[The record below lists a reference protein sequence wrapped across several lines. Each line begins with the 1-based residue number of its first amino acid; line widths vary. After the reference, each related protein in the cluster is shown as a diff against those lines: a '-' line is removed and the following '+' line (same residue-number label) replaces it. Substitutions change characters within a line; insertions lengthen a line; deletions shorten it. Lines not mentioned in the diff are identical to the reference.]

1 MFPSLS
7 SASTLAPSSRRRNAS
22 SFLPLA
28 TAMGLVSGK
37 GFVTH
42 QQIGVEVRIGVRVEG
57 SGKKIGY
64 NMVRVKN
71 N

>member
-1 MFPSLS
+1 
-7 SASTLAPSSRRRNAS
+7 
-22 SFLPLA
+22 
-28 TAMGLVSGK
+28 MGLVSGK

-42 QQIGVEVRIGVRVEG
+42 QQIAVEVRTGVRIEG